1 MLFSRTLFYVACL
14 LFWLPLGPC
23 ATPIARA
30 DAPVATVTSRS
41 ATSADGVRIVYDV
54 RGHSDSDTTLFFVHC
69 WACNR
74 SFWRDQVDVFASR
87 FRVVTIDLPGH
98 GDSGHERAHWSAVGL
113 AQDVIT
119 VADELRL
126 KRIIL
131 IGHSMGGPVSLEAAH
146 RMPGRVIGVVLV
158 DTLHD
163 VDDRRSPAAA
173 EADAERLRR
182 DFKGYFSDLSPIFW
196 KDSDPSIRHW
206 VEQQAMATD
215 PGAAIG
221 LKLDTPNI
229 DPKALFRNAGVPI
242 RAINALPPLT
252 DRTNVEENRRFGD
265 YAALFV
271 RDAGH
276 FVQLERPGEF
286 NRDLGK
292 WVESF
297 RKPARAAPGLAAVEV
312 DAVGER
318 TANPAVND

>member
-1 MLFSRTLFYVACL
+1 M
-14 LFWLPLGPC
+14 
-23 ATPIARA
+23 
-30 DAPVATVTSRS
+30 
-41 ATSADGVRIVYDV
+41 
-54 RGHSDSDTTLFFVHC
+54 
-69 WACNR
+69 
-74 SFWRDQVDVFASR
+74 FASR
-87 FRVVTIDLPGH
+87 YRIVTVDLPGH
-98 GDSGHERAHWSAVGL
+98 GDSGHERAHWSVLGL
-113 AQDVIT
+113 AQDIVT
-119 VADELRL
+119 VADELHL

-158 DTLHD
+158 DTLHN

-265 YAALFV
+265 YAVVFV
-271 RDAGH
+271 PDAGH
-276 FVQLERPGEF
+276 FLQLERPAEF
-286 NRDLGK
+286 NRDLAR
-292 WVESF
+292 WVESLDNRF
-297 RKPARAAPGLAAVEV
+297 VPS
-312 DAVGER
+312 
-318 TANPAVND
+318 TN